1 MVEHRKRPADQTG
14 SSVLPDDKEKKR
26 QREEQERRL
35 RERVA
40 DIRHTVVVLSGK
52 GGVGKSTVAANL
64 AVALSMKG
72 KKVGLLDSDFHGP
85 SIPKI
90 LRLDSAQVFSDGT
103 SIHPAVYEQGLKV
116 MSIAFLLQ
124 DRDDAVI
131 WRGPLKM
138 GVLKQFL
145 ADVDWGE
152 LDFLVVDLPPGTGD
166 EPLSVCQVIPDAT
179 GAIVVTTPQELA
191 LSDVRKC
198 INFCRQLKLPVV
210 GVIENMSGFI
220 CPRCGHRSDIFGS
233 GGGESMAAEMG
244 VPFLG
249 RIPLDPALMQA
260 CEEGEPF
267 VRHAART
274 EAGKAFLRMVDRVV
288 EVSEARAASLSE
300 GGKL

>member
-1 MVEHRKRPADQTG
+1 MAECPQDRSNQTA
-14 SSVLPDDKEKKR
+14 SRTAPDDEER
-26 QREEQERRL
+26 MLQREEQERRL

-40 DIRHTVVVLSGK
+40 AIRHTVVVLSGK

-72 KKVGLLDSDFHGP
+72 KSVGLLDSDFHGP
-85 SIPKI
+85 SIPQL
-90 LRLDSAQVFSDGT
+90 LRLDGAHAFSDGG
-103 SIHPAVYEQGLKV
+103 SIQPVICEQGLKV

-138 GVLKQFL
+138 GVLRQFL
-145 ADVDWGE
+145 ADVNWGE
-152 LDFLVVDLPPGTGD
+152 LDYLVVDLPPGTGD
-166 EPLSVCQVIPDAT
+166 EPLSVCQVIPHAT
-179 GAIVVTTPQELA
+179 GGIVVTTPQELA

-198 INFCRQLKLPVV
+198 INFCRQLKLPVI
-210 GVIENMSGFI
+210 GVIENMSGFV
-220 CPRCGHRSDIFGS
+220 CPQCGHRSNIFGS
-233 GGGESMAAEMG
+233 GGGEVMAGQMG

-267 VRHAART
+267 VRHLEHT
-274 EAGKAFLRMVDRVV
+274 EVGKAFLRMVDRVV
-288 EVSEARAASLSE
+288 EVSEARAASPS
-300 GGKL
+300 GGGNL

>member
-1 MVEHRKRPADQTG
+1 MVEPRKHHPAQAA
-14 SSVLPDDKEKKR
+14 SRVAPDDEERKR

-35 RERVA
+35 RQRVA
-40 DIRHTVVVLSGK
+40 AIRHTVVVLSGK

-72 KKVGLLDSDFHGP
+72 RKVGLLDSDFHGP

-90 LRLDSAQVFSDGT
+90 LRLDGAQVFSNGDG
-103 SIHPAVYEQGLKV
+103 IRPASSEAGLKV

-124 DRDDAVI
+124 ERDDAVI

-152 LDFLVVDLPPGTGD
+152 LDYLVVDLPPGTGD
-166 EPLSVCQVIPDAT
+166 EPLSVCQVIPNAT

-198 INFCRQLKLPVV
+198 INFCRQLKLPVI
-210 GVIENMSGFI
+210 GVIENMSGFV
-220 CPRCGHRSDIFGS
+220 CPNCGRRTDIFGS
-233 GGGESMAAEMG
+233 GGGETMARQMS

-267 VRHAART
+267 VRHLAHT
-274 EAGKAFLRMVDRVV
+274 EAGKTFLHMVDRVV
-288 EVSEARAASLSE
+288 EVGEARAASLSE
-300 GGKL
+300 GGK

>member
-1 MVEHRKRPADQTG
+1 MPGRKSPNETAAAGADLQQ
-14 SSVLPDDKEKKR
+14 DRIRE
-26 QREEQERRL
+26 REEQERRL
-35 RERVA
+35 QERMA
-40 DIRHTVVVLSGK
+40 RIKHTVVVLSGK

-72 KKVGLLDSDFHGP
+72 RKVGLLDSDFHGP

-90 LRLDSAQVFSDGT
+90 LRLDEAHAFSDGG
-103 SIHPAVYEQGLKV
+103 SIQPVTCEQGLKV

-124 DRDDAVI
+124 ARDEAVI

-166 EPLSVCQVIPDAT
+166 EPLSVCQLIPDAT
-179 GAIVVTTPQELA
+179 GGIVVTTPQELA

-210 GVIENMSGFI
+210 GVIENMSGFV
-220 CPRCGHRSDIFGS
+220 CPKCGHRTDIFSS
-233 GGGESMAAEMG
+233 GGGEKMARQMG

-249 RIPLDPALMQA
+249 RIPLDPAVMQA

-267 VRHAART
+267 AQHLAHT
-274 EAGKAFLRMVDRVV
+274 EAGKAFLSMVDRVA
-288 EVSEARAASLSE
+288 EASETRAASSSQ
-300 GGKL
+300 GGNA

>member
-1 MVEHRKRPADQTG
+1 MSGKKTSSESAAAPADAQQQRMR
-14 SSVLPDDKEKKR
+14 E
-26 QREEQERRL
+26 REEQERRVQ
-35 RERVA
+35 ERVA
-40 DIRHTVVVLSGK
+40 RIRHTVVVLSGK

-72 KKVGLLDSDFHGP
+72 HKVGLLDSDFHGP
-85 SIPKI
+85 SIPRI
-90 LRLDSAQVFSDGT
+90 LHLNESRVLSDGT
-103 SIHPAVYEQGLKV
+103 SIQPALYSPTLKV

-124 DRDDAVI
+124 KRDEAVI

-152 LDFLVVDLPPGTGD
+152 LDFLIVDLPPGTGD
-166 EPLSVCQVIPDAT
+166 EPLSVCQTIPNAT
-179 GAIVVTTPQELA
+179 GGVVVTTPQELS

-198 INFCRQLKLPVV
+198 INFCRQLNLPVI

-220 CPRCGHRSDIFGS
+220 CPHCGHRTDIFSS
-233 GGGESMAAEMG
+233 GGGETMARQIG

-249 RIPLDPALMQA
+249 SVPLDPAVMRA

-267 VRHAART
+267 VQHLGHT
-274 EAGKAFLRMVDRVV
+274 EAGKAFLSMVDRVV
-288 EVSEARAASLSE
+288 EVSELKARSPSQ
-300 GGKL
+300 GGSA

>member
-1 MVEHRKRPADQTG
+1 MIEHGKRTGDQTG
-14 SSVLPDDKEKKR
+14 SSMLPDDKEKKR

-40 DIRHTVVVLSGK
+40 AIRHTVVVLSGK

-85 SIPKI
+85 TIPKI
-90 LRLDSAQVFSDGT
+90 LRLDGTQVFSDGT
-103 SIHPAVYEQGLKV
+103 SIRPAISQAGLKV
-116 MSIAFLLQ
+116 MSIAFLLR

-152 LDFLVVDLPPGTGD
+152 LDYLVVDLPPGTGD
-166 EPLSVCQVIPDAT
+166 EPLSVCQVIPNAT

-198 INFCRQLKLPVV
+198 INFCRQLKLPVI
-210 GVIENMSGFI
+210 GVIENMSGFV
-220 CPRCGHRSDIFGS
+220 CPHCGHRTDIFGS
-233 GGGESMAAEMG
+233 GGGEVMAGQMG

-267 VRHAART
+267 VQHLAHT
-274 EAGKAFLRMVDRVV
+274 EAGKAFLGMIDRVV
-288 EVSEARAASLSE
+288 QVSGGTTPPRSE
-300 GGKL
+300 GESA

>member
-1 MVEHRKRPADQTG
+1 MVQRPKDRADQSASRMPADDEQRR
-14 SSVLPDDKEKKR
+14 R
-26 QREEQERRL
+26 QREQQERRL
-35 RERVA
+35 RERVDA
-40 DIRHTVVVLSGK
+40 IRHTLVVLSGK

-64 AVALSMKG
+64 AVALSRKG
-72 KKVGLLDSDFHGP
+72 KRVGLLDSDFHGP

-90 LRLDSAQVFSDGT
+90 LRLEAAQVFSDGAG
-103 SIHPAVYEQGLKV
+103 IQPATCQGGLKV

-124 DRDDAVI
+124 GRDDAVI

-166 EPLSVCQVIPDAT
+166 EPLSVCQMIPNAT
-179 GAIVVTTPQELA
+179 GAIVMTTPQELA

-198 INFCRQLKLPVV
+198 INFCRQLKLPVI
-210 GVIENMSGFI
+210 GVIENMSGFV
-220 CPRCGHRSDIFGS
+220 CPHCGQRSDIFGS
-233 GGGESMAAEMG
+233 GGGEVMAGQMG

-267 VRHAART
+267 VRHLAHT
-274 EAGKAFLRMVDRVV
+274 EAAKAFLHMVDRVV

-300 GGKL
+300 GGNL